1 MTFHTVVKCL
11 YTYSTPESR
20 DFHVSLVYRCHRYDC
35 TGCWFR
41 CYVWYGDHRRFL
53 SSRLATHTISNRL
66 YFYNDKCRTLCS
78 MMIFGHLMDRYGEKY
93 VIGLSAL
100 LLGLT
105 AALLPFAS
113 SYTTLL
119 IGVFIVGLFYSSAHT
134 GGSTVSTKWFP
145 NEHRAHDQS
154 ILYYC
159 GSCVI

>member
-1 MTFHTVVKCL
+1 
-11 YTYSTPESR
+11 
-20 DFHVSLVYRCHRYDC
+20 
-35 TGCWFR
+35 
-41 CYVWYGDHRRFL
+41 
-53 SSRLATHTISNRL
+53 
-66 YFYNDKCRTLCS
+66 
-78 MMIFGHLMDRYGEKY
+78 MMIFGRLMDRYGEKY